1 MLPLNVD
8 LRKLLE
14 NAIPQARD
22 LAEEAAGVV
31 LTTLAVDRPEPYP
44 SMDAQQR
51 QLRNALRARARQLG
65 NGVMTDG
72 LTPLREEIAYQQW
85 HLMVFASFLAK
96 NNLLMHPSGVPV
108 TLKDCDELASDE
120 GEVDGWAVAAKYASA
135 MLPGIFRPDDP
146 VAQVRMAP
154 EGQRALEDIIESFP
168 PVVFTADDSL
178 GWMYQF
184 WQSRKKE
191 EVNRSERKIGGAD
204 ISPVTQLFTED
215 YMVRFLLE
223 NSLGAWWAGK
233 YPDSPLLKGWNYL
246 RFKEDGEPA
255 SGTFPGWPLTVAE
268 VTLMDPCCG
277 SGHFLVAGFEMLVQM
292 RMEEEGL
299 EEAPAAKAVLGD
311 NIFGLE
317 LDPRCTQIAAFALAL
332 AAWKRGGYRDIPVPN
347 VACSGI
353 PVQGQLASWIKL
365 AGDDSRVKAGLER
378 LYRLF
383 EDAPDLGSLL
393 NPTDLPAVD
402 RMFVADFEQVAP
414 LLKQALA
421 NEPSSDDLVMEVF
434 GAAAEGVARA
444 VNFLAQ
450 RYTLVITNVPYLGR
464 GKQGNVLKEYCDLNY
479 PSSKAD
485 LATVFLERCRSFTKT
500 EGSYAVVVPQN
511 WLFLSSY
518 KTLRHELLQEQK
530 WRIVARLGVGAFETI
545 GGEVVNVAFV
555 VLNKSS
561 FDANNLFWG
570 IDASKGDG
578 IAEKIN
584 LLLNLPIESL
594 PQARQLKNPSYKIVL
609 GSLSLEH
616 PLKNFATVYEGMHSG
631 DYPRFGRKFWEI
643 SIKNGWALQQAA
655 PDKFIDY
662 GGRENALYWEDGD
675 GELINFVKERL
686 QSETVTLWIKGNDAW
701 GKKGVAVSTMSN
713 LKATLYT
720 GEVFTHGAVVIVP
733 HQMEYLAPLW
743 SYCQSSDFYENVRKL
758 DQKVSVARATFDD
771 IPFDLERWKKV
782 AKQMG
787 SLPEPY
793 SNDPAQWL
801 FEGHPVDSTAP
812 LQVAIVRLLG
822 YRWPEQKAD
831 ALDDL
836 ADEDGIV
843 CLPSAAGEQ
852 PLAERLREMLAAAY
866 GKEWSP
872 ALQAELLEDVGAT
885 GKRLGEWLRDDFFAQ
900 HCKLFHRRP
909 FIWHIWDGR
918 KDGFSALVNYHK
930 LDAARL
936 DKLIYTYL
944 GDWIRFQ
951 RARRDHG
958 EPGADGRLVAALE
971 LEKKLKLIK
980 EGEPPYDIFVRW
992 KPLSEQALGWN
1003 PDLNDG
1009 VRLNIRPFVTAGV
1022 LRSKFTV
1029 KWNKDRGKNPD
1040 GSERFNDLHFTLA
1053 EKRSAR

>member
-14 NAIPQARD
+14 NAIPKARD
-22 LAEEAAGVV
+22 QAEAAAGVV

-44 SMDAQQR
+44 SMTPQQR

-65 NGVMTDG
+65 NGVQTDG
-72 LTPLREEIAYQQW
+72 LAPLREEIAYQQW
-85 HLMVFASFLAK
+85 HRMVFASFLAK

-108 TLKDCDELASDE
+108 TLKDCDELAPDE
-120 GEVDGWAVAAKYASA
+120 GELDGWAVAAKYASA

-146 VAQVRMAP
+146 AAQVRMAP
-154 EGQRALEDIIESFP
+154 EGQRALEAILETFP
-168 PVVFTADDSL
+168 PVIFTADDSL

-233 YPDSPLLKGWNYL
+233 HPDSPLLKKLDYL
-246 RFKEDGEPA
+246 RFNPDGEPA
-255 SGTFPGWPLTVAE
+255 SGTFPGWPLTAAE

-299 EEAPAAKAVLGD
+299 DEVAAAEAVLRE

-332 AAWKRGGYRDIPVPN
+332 AAWKRGGYREIPVPN

-353 PVQGQLASWIKL
+353 PVQGQLDSWLKL
-365 AGDDSRVKAGLER
+365 AGDDMRLKAALER
-378 LYRLF
+378 LYTLF
-383 EDAPDLGSLL
+383 TNAPDLGSLI
-393 NPTDLPAVD
+393 NPANLPQNELFTASYG
-402 RMFVADFEQVAP
+402 EVAP
-414 LLKQALA
+414 ILEKALQREQ
-421 NEPSSDDLVMEVF
+421 NLDDPASALF
-434 GAAAEGVARA
+434 GASAEGVVTAA
-444 VNFLAQ
+444 NFLA
-450 RYTLVITNVPYLGR
+450 RKYTIIVTNVPYLMR
-464 GKQGNVLKEYCDLNY
+464 GKQGETLREFCDSYYSLTKTDLSTAFVDRSFEFSNVNCTIALVTPQSWLYQHTYKKMREQVLKKKEFSL
-479 PSSKAD
+479 
-485 LATVFLERCRSFTKT
+485 
-500 EGSYAVVVPQN
+500 
-511 WLFLSSY
+511 
-518 KTLRHELLQEQK
+518 
-530 WRIVARLGVGAFETI
+530 IARLGPNAFETI
-545 GGEVVNVAFV
+545 SGEIVNVA
-555 VLNKSS
+555 LIIGN
-561 FDANNLFWG
+561 NNLAPQQHLIAG
-570 IDASKGDG
+570 IDTNDLGTPSTKAKGLQ
-578 IAEKIN
+578 E
-584 LLLNLPIESL
+584 LPIELVTQKSQVNN
-594 PQARQLKNPSYKIVL
+594 PDARLTLVEA
-609 GSLSLEH
+609 SLSSLLANYADSLQGVSPADFPH
-616 PLKNFATVYEGMHSG
+616 Y
-631 DYPRFGRKFWEI
+631 GRCFWELEKKEKPWVFWQ
-643 SIKNGWALQQAA
+643 STVNKTV
-655 PDKFIDY
+655 DF
-662 GGRENALYWEDGD
+662 GGREHILWLNDDFYTAKDAGKAFIR
-675 GELINFVKERL
+675 GEK
-686 QSETVTLWIKGNDAW
+686 AW
-701 GKKGVAVSTMSN
+701 GKRGVVVSLMGD
-713 LKATLYT
+713 LPVTLYT
-720 GEVFTHGAVVIVP
+720 GEPTDTNMAILLP
-733 HQMEYLAPLW
+733 HKEEFLPAIWACCQNVEFSKTVRIIDRALKVTNGSLA
-743 SYCQSSDFYENVRKL
+743 K
-758 DQKVSVARATFDD
+758 
-771 IPFDLERWKKV
+771 IPFDLEHWQKV
-782 AKQMG
+782 AETAG
-787 SLPEPY
+787 PLPKPH
-793 SNDPAQWL
+793 SNDPTQWL
-801 FEGHPVDSTAP
+801 FEGHTAGSTEP
-812 LQVAIVRLLG
+812 LQVAIARLLG
-822 YRWPEQKAD
+822 YHWPEQKAD

-872 ALQAELLEDVGAT
+872 KLQAELLAGVGET
-885 GKRLGEWLRDDFFAQ
+885 GKKLSEWLRDDFFVQ
-900 HCKLFHRRP
+900 HCKLFHNRP

-1003 PDLNDG
+1003 PNLNDG
-1009 VRLNIRPFVTAGV
+1009 VRLNIRPFATASV
-1022 LRSKFTV
+1022 LRHKFTV
-1029 KWNKDRGKNPD
+1029 HWRKDRGKNPD
-1040 GSERFNDLHFTLA
+1040 GSERLNDLHSMLA
-1053 EKRSAR
+1053 EKRFERGQ